1 MLNMTPN
8 NEKELMLLVS
18 EGNEKAFKELF
29 EFYGKLL
36 FPFLFN
42 VVKSAAIAEELI
54 QEVMLRIWIHRDKLP
69 EIEVPRKWVFRIAS
83 NLAFTFLQR
92 RLKEHQIIGS
102 LRNTETN
109 ESDLE
114 AELRV
119 NEIKR
124 HVQEAV
130 KQLPKERKRI
140 YLLSRE
146 AGMSREEIAAQL
158 GISPST
164 VKNSI
169 ATALKFIREYLEK
182 MGYGELIV
190 IYFLMRF

>member
-1 MLNMTPN
+1 LSDTTPY

-18 EGNEKAFKELF
+18 EGNERAFKELF
-29 EFYGKLL
+29 ELYGKLL
-36 FPFLFN
+36 FPFLFS
-42 VVKSAAIAEELI
+42 VVKTAAIAEEII

-69 EIEVPRKWVFRIAS
+69 EVEIPRKWVFRIAS

-92 RLKEHQIIGS
+92 RLKEQQIIGS
-102 LRNTETN
+102 LRDTEIS
-109 ESDLE
+109 ESDPE
-114 AELRV
+114 ADLRI

-146 AGMSREEIAAQL
+146 AGMSRDEIASQL
-158 GISPST
+158 NISPST

-169 ATALKFIREYLEK
+169 AAALKSIRDYLK
-182 MGYGELIV
+182 GRGYEELIV